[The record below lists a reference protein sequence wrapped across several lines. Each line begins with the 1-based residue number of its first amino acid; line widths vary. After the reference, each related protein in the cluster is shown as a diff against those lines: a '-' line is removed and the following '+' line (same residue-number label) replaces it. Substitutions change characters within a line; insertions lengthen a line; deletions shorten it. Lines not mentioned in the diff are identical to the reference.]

1 MARTLKSCSCL
12 KGINTFKPWTWRA
25 AGNNVLLTPY
35 LKLAG
40 FKKKTNKQT
49 ARTRTTNTSHRNVTF
64 SVPIFNGRHSKSFI
78 LKFLLRCQIITVH
91 TDSFV
96 NTAAFL

>member
-1 MARTLKSCSCL
+1 MVLPHGRLYTMARTLKSCSCL

-40 FKKKTNKQT
+40 FKKKQTNKQQEQEQQT
-49 ARTRTTNTSHRNVTF
+49 HLTEMSHF
-64 SVPIFNGRHSKSFI
+64 QFP
-78 LKFLLRCQIITVH
+78 FLMGDTQRALY
-91 TDSFV
+91 
-96 NTAAFL
+96 